1 VLVPITPDDPAAAA
15 NRAAWRGL
23 ERFEKP
29 FLTAFSDLDAI
40 TRGMEVSLQTK
51 IPGAQRQ
58 PHTTIRGGGHF
69 LQEDRGEELA
79 GVVVD
84 FVRRTGGQ

>member
-1 VLVPITPDDPAAAA
+1 MPITPDDPAAAA
-15 NRAAWRGL
+15 NRAAWSGL

-40 TRGMEVSLQTK
+40 TRGMEGPLQRR
-51 IPGAQRQ
+51 ISGAQGQ
-58 PHTTIRGGGHF
+58 PHTTLRGGGHF

-79 GVVVD
+79 RVVVD
-84 FVRRTGGQ
+84 FIRRTGGR